1 MSEFPAPSDQD
12 SRLAPARDQAP
23 ALAKVAALWS
33 AEMPDLD
40 LNPFLIAGMIM
51 RLSARLERVFTA
63 TARARGVGPGELR
76 ILLALRRSAPGYAL
90 SPTALFRSLM
100 ITSGAVSKQV
110 DRLAELGH
118 VTRVADPDVLRGVL
132 IRLQPTGREIAE
144 DAMREICSAN
154 GGLENLSPDDARTIL
169 DALSLVSNVL
179 DEAELTGEPR

>member
-1 MSEFPAPSDQD
+1 
-12 SRLAPARDQAP
+12 
-23 ALAKVAALWS
+23 
-33 AEMPDLD
+33 
-40 LNPFLIAGMIM
+40 
-51 RLSARLERVFTA
+51 
-63 TARARGVGPGELR
+63 
-76 ILLALRRSAPGYAL
+76 
-90 SPTALFRSLM
+90 M

-144 DAMREICSAN
+144 DTMREICSAN

-179 DEAELTGEPR
+179 DEAELAGEQL

>member
-1 MSEFPAPSDQD
+1 MTGFPSTA
-12 SRLAPARDQAP
+12 DQAP
-23 ALAKVAALWS
+23 SLADVAARWS
-33 AEMPDLD
+33 VELPDLN
-40 LNPFLIAGMIM
+40 LSPFLVAATIM

-76 ILLALRRSAPGYAL
+76 VLLALRRSVPKCAA

-110 DRLAELGH
+110 DRLVELGQ

-132 IRLQPTGREIAE
+132 IQLQPTGREIAE

-154 GGLENLSPDDARTIL
+154 GGLENLSGEQARAVL
-169 DALSLVSNVL
+169 DALNLVSDVL
-179 DEAELTGEPR
+179 DQAEFSGEPL